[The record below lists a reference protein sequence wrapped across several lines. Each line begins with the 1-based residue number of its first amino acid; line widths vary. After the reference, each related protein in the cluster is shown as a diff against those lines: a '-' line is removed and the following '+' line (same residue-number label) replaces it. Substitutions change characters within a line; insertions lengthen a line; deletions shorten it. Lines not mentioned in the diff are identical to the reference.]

1 MAEANLGIAGILPTI
16 LGGAGGAMEV
26 KTEKVVVSGV
36 EMKGGMKKRGM
47 MKRFLR
53 SYD

>member
-1 MAEANLGIAGILPTI
+1 MLPTI

-36 EMKGGMKKRGM
+36 EMAGGMEKRGM
-47 MKRFLR
+47 IKRFLR
-53 SYD
+53 NYD